1 MGFKAAFT
9 MNDVKA
15 HMDKAKQGFEDSL
28 LDEFRRTGEQFI
40 ADARS
45 IRTYQDQT
53 GNLRSSIGYALFKDG
68 QMLEQTF
75 PGGDVTGSG
84 GTLAKWVA
92 NSYKR
97 GYLLVVVAGM
107 FYAQYVEAKS
117 YDVLTGS
124 SYTAET
130 NIKARVAKLFEM
142 LNRKK

>member
-53 GNLRSSIGYALFKDG
+53 GNLRSSIGYTIFKDG
-68 QMLEQTF
+68 QLVESSF
-75 PGGDVTGSG
+75 PGGDITGSG
-84 GTLAKWVA
+84 STLANEVSR
-92 NSYKR
+92 SYPK
-97 GYLLVVVAGM
+97 GVLLVVVAGM

>member
-15 HMDKAKQGFEDSL
+15 HMNKAKQGFEDSL

-124 SYTAET
+124 SYAAET
-130 NIKARVAKLFEM
+130 KIKERVAKLFEM

>member
-15 HMDKAKQGFEDSL
+15 HMDKAKQGFEESL

-53 GNLRSSIGYALFKDG
+53 GNLRGSIGYTIFKDG
-68 QMLEQTF
+68 QLVESSF
-75 PGGDVTGSG
+75 PGGDITGSG
-84 GTLAKWVA
+84 SALANEVA
-92 NSYKR
+92 RSYPK
-97 GYLLVVVAGM
+97 GVLLVVVAGM

-124 SYTAET
+124 SYAAET

>member
-40 ADARS
+40 ADARN

-124 SYTAET
+124 SYAAET

>member
-15 HMDKAKQGFEDSL
+15 HMNKAKQGFEDSL

-53 GNLRSSIGYALFKDG
+53 GNLRGSIGYCLFKDG
-68 QMLEQTF
+68 QLVESSF
-75 PGGDVTGSG
+75 PGGDITGSG
-84 GTLAKWVA
+84 STLANEVSR
-92 NSYKR
+92 SYPK
-97 GYLLVVVAGM
+97 GVLLVVVAGM

-124 SYTAET
+124 SYAAEA
-130 NIKARVAKLFEM
+130 NIKARVKKLFDM
-142 LNRKK
+142 LNRKT

>member
-1 MGFKAAFT
+1 MGFKANFT
-9 MNDVKA
+9 MNDVRSQI
-15 HMDKAKQGFEDSL
+15 DKAKDGFEKSL

-53 GNLRSSIGYALFKDG
+53 GNLRGSIGYSLFKDG
-68 QMLEQTF
+68 QLVESSF

-124 SYTAET
+124 SYAAEA

>member
-15 HMDKAKQGFEDSL
+15 HMDKAKQGFEESL

-130 NIKARVAKLFEM
+130 NIKARVKKLFDM
-142 LNRKK
+142 LNRKT

>member
-15 HMDKAKQGFEDSL
+15 HMDKAKHGFEESL

-68 QMLEQTF
+68 QMLERSF

-124 SYTAET
+124 SYAAET
-130 NIKARVAKLFEM
+130 NIKTRVS
-142 LNRKK
+142 

>member
-53 GNLRSSIGYALFKDG
+53 GNLRSSIGYAIFKDG

-124 SYTAET
+124 SYAAET
-130 NIKARVAKLFEM
+130 KIKERVAKLFEM

>member
-1 MGFKAAFT
+1 MGFKANFT
-9 MNDVKA
+9 MGDVKA
-15 HMDKAKQGFEDSL
+15 DIDKAKQGFEESL

-124 SYTAET
+124 SYAAET

>member
-40 ADARS
+40 ADARN

-75 PGGDVTGSG
+75 PGGDVTCSG

-124 SYTAET
+124 SYAAET

>member
-15 HMDKAKQGFEDSL
+15 HMDKAKQGFEESL
-28 LDEFRRTGEQFI
+28 LDEFRRTGDQFI

-124 SYTAET
+124 SYAAET
-130 NIKARVAKLFEM
+130 NIKARVKKLFDM
-142 LNRKK
+142 LNRKT

>member
-15 HMDKAKQGFEDSL
+15 HMDKAKQGFEESL

-68 QMLEQTF
+68 QLLESSF

-84 GTLAKWVA
+84 SALAGNVA
-92 NSYKR
+92 KDYQR
-97 GYLLVVVAGM
+97 GILLVVVAGM

-124 SYTAET
+124 SYAAET
-130 NIKARVAKLFEM
+130 NIKARVKKLFDM
-142 LNRKK
+142 LNRKT

>member
-53 GNLRSSIGYALFKDG
+53 GNLRSSIGYAIFKDG
-68 QMLEQTF
+68 QM
-75 PGGDVTGSG
+75 S
-84 GTLAKWVA
+84 
-92 NSYKR
+92 R
-97 GYLLVVVAGM
+97 
-107 FYAQYVEAKS
+107 AQSTISDLQSV
-117 YDVLTGS
+117 
-124 SYTAET
+124 
-130 NIKARVAKLFEM
+130 R
-142 LNRKK
+142 

>member
-9 MNDVKA
+9 MNDIKA
-15 HMDKAKQGFEDSL
+15 QIDKAKVGFEESL

-40 ADARS
+40 SDARS

-68 QMLEQTF
+68 QLVESSF
-75 PGGDVTGSG
+75 PGGDITGSG
-84 GTLAKWVA
+84 SALANEVA
-92 NSYKR
+92 RSYPK
-97 GYLLVVVAGM
+97 GVLLVVVAGM

-124 SYTAET
+124 SYAAET

>member
-9 MNDVKA
+9 MNDIKA
-15 HMDKAKQGFEDSL
+15 QIDKAKVGFEESL

-124 SYTAET
+124 SYAAET

>member
-15 HMDKAKQGFEDSL
+15 HMNKAKQGFEDSL

-68 QMLEQTF
+68 QLVESSF
-75 PGGDVTGSG
+75 PGGDITGSG
-84 GTLAKWVA
+84 STLAKEVSR
-92 NSYKR
+92 SYPK
-97 GYLLVVVAGM
+97 GVLLVVVAGM
-107 FYAQYVEAKS
+107 YYAQYVEAKS

-124 SYTAET
+124 SYAAET
-130 NIKARVAKLFEM
+130 NIKARVKKLFEM

>member
-15 HMDKAKQGFEDSL
+15 HMDKAKQGFEESL

-124 SYTAET
+124 SYAAET

>member
-1 MGFKAAFT
+1 MGFKANFT
-9 MNDVKA
+9 MGDVKA
-15 HMDKAKQGFEDSL
+15 DIDKAKQGFEDSL

-75 PGGDVTGSG
+75 PGGDITGSG
-84 GTLAKWVA
+84 SVLAKEVA
-92 NSYKR
+92 RSYPK
-97 GYLLVVVAGM
+97 GVLLVVVAGM

-124 SYTAET
+124 SYAAEAK
-130 NIKARVAKLFEM
+130 IKERVKKLFEM

>member
-9 MNDVKA
+9 MGDVRA
-15 HMDKAKQGFEDSL
+15 QIDKAKVGFEESL

-53 GNLRSSIGYALFKDG
+53 GNLRASIGYALFKDG
-68 QMLEQTF
+68 HLLESSF
-75 PGGDVTGSG
+75 PGGDATGSG
-84 GTLAKWVA
+84 SLLASEVA
-92 NSYKR
+92 RSYPK
-97 GYLLVVVAGM
+97 GVLLVVVAGM

-124 SYTAET
+124 SYAAET
-130 NIKARVAKLFEM
+130 KIKERVAKLFEM